1 MAFSSNTFVWQK
13 IIFNLAGLNLTI
25 RMQLTFNQQISIE
38 PLSANEF
45 HVSHLHTYDCLQ
57 PTLAF

>member
-1 MAFSSNTFVWQK
+1 M
-13 IIFNLAGLNLTI
+13 LTI
-25 RMQLTFNQQISIE
+25 RMLLTFNQQISIE

-45 HVSHLHTYDCLQ
+45 HATHLHTYDCLQ